1 MSKQEPTK
9 NQKPIKLFP
18 SAGQLVFFVA
28 AIVNARSIDKRDKP
42 IKGSSS
48 HRTQMAK
55 VEDGYLLIDQE
66 WHVKTHS

>member
-28 AIVNARSIDKRDKP
+28 AIVNARSIEKKKDKA

-55 VEDGYLLIDQE
+55 VEDGYLFIDQE
-66 WHVKTHS
+66 WHVKT